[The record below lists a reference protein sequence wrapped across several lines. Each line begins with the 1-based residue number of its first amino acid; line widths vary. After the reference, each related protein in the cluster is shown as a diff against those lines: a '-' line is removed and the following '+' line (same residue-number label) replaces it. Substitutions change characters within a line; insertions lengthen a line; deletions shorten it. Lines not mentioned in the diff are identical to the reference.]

1 VKTYKEGR
9 AFPHAAAR
17 ACIFSPK
24 CFSYAMR
31 ENVHER
37 AVWLSRNVLPF
48 ESLIRSR
55 LRRKFIYGLEI
66 DDVIQE
72 MYERIAS
79 LPSLDAIKHP
89 LRYASQ
95 TATAIV
101 IDHMRRSRVISIN
114 AAGTLDQLDICAPEP
129 SPEQQMEFREEI
141 AAVAQFLA
149 QLPERTREVLI
160 LRRVE
165 GLSQQE
171 TADRLHISIKT
182 VEKHMAL
189 GVAALMT
196 WFGRGG
202 KTVRQ
207 PSMDLR
213 IENYVCKTNPS
224 RD

>member
-1 VKTYKEGR
+1 
-9 AFPHAAAR
+9 
-17 ACIFSPK
+17 
-24 CFSYAMR
+24 MR
-31 ENVHER
+31 NDTHER
-37 AVWLSRNVLPF
+37 ARWLSRNVLPV
-48 ESLIRSR
+48 EPVIRSR
-55 LRRKFIYGLEI
+55 LRRTFIYGLEI

-72 MYERIAS
+72 MYARIAS
-79 LPSLDAIKHP
+79 LPSTDAIKYP
-89 LRYASQ
+89 LQYASQ
-95 TATAIV
+95 TAKAII
-101 IDHMRRSRVISIN
+101 IDHMRHSRVISIN
-114 AAGTLDQLDICAPEP
+114 AAGSLEQLEVCTPEP
-129 SPEQQMEFREEI
+129 SPEQQLEFREEI
-141 AAVAQFLA
+141 ALVAQSLA

-202 KTVRQ
+202 RVGRR

-213 IENYVCKTNPS
+213 IEEDVYKTNPS
-224 RD
+224 GD

>member
-1 VKTYKEGR
+1 
-9 AFPHAAAR
+9 
-17 ACIFSPK
+17 
-24 CFSYAMR
+24 MR
-31 ENVHER
+31 DDIHER
-37 AVWLSRNVLPF
+37 AQWLSRNVLPV
-48 ESLIRSR
+48 EPLIRSR
-55 LRRKFIYGLEI
+55 LRRTFIYGLEI

-72 MYERIAS
+72 MYARIAS
-79 LPSLDAIKHP
+79 LPSTDAIKYP
-89 LRYASQ
+89 LQYASQ
-95 TATAIV
+95 TATAII

-114 AAGTLDQLDICAPEP
+114 AAGTLEQLELCAPEP
-129 SPEQQMEFREEI
+129 SPEQQLEFREEI
-141 AAVAQFLA
+141 AVVAQSLA

-189 GVAALMT
+189 GVAALMN

-202 KTVRQ
+202 KTGSQ

-213 IENYVCKTNPS
+213 IEKDVYKTNPS

>member
-1 VKTYKEGR
+1 
-9 AFPHAAAR
+9 
-17 ACIFSPK
+17 
-24 CFSYAMR
+24 MR
-31 ENVHER
+31 DDVHER
-37 AVWLSRNVLPF
+37 AQWLSRYVLPL
-48 ESLIRSR
+48 EPVIRSR
-55 LRRKFIYGLEI
+55 LRRTFIYGLEI

-72 MYERIAS
+72 MYARIAS

-89 LRYASQ
+89 LQYASQ
-95 TATAIV
+95 TATGII

-114 AAGTLDQLDICAPEP
+114 AAGTLDQLEVCAPEP
-129 SPEQQMEFREEI
+129 SPEQQLEFREEI
-141 AAVAQFLA
+141 AVVAQSLA

-202 KTVRQ
+202 KPGRQ

-213 IENYVCKTNPS
+213 IENDVYKTNPS